1 MSLRK
6 TLSKLPDPIKRT
18 IQDRVYP
25 KPLPEGETVPEW
37 HLQAHDGSWHRQGR
51 HWSLMVFYVE
61 DGGEQDRAQLAE
73 VQKFMPDLT
82 RLGVKVFAANNAE
95 SPSHVAFAEELGLTF
110 PLLVDRGGSV
120 ARQFKSCVQLP
131 GKSIIVRTVYL
142 VNPERKIR
150 LANRGTPSI
159 EAIVRSV
166 EALQQASKT
175 GM

>member
-1 MSLRK
+1 MSLR
-6 TLSKLPDPIKRT
+6 TRLSKLPAPIKSL

-25 KPLPEGETVPEW
+25 KLLPEGETAPEW
-37 HLQAHDGSWHRQGR
+37 HLQGADGQWYRQGR

-61 DGGEQDRAQLAE
+61 DGGEQAAEQLRSVMQFA
-73 VQKFMPDLT
+73 KDLE
-82 RLGVKVFAANNAE
+82 RLNVKIFGVNLAE
-95 SPSHVAFAEELGLTF
+95 SPSHEAFAKELGLSF

-120 ARQFKSCVQLP
+120 SRQFKACMQLP
-131 GKSIIVRTVYL
+131 GAPLMIRTVYL
-142 VNPERKIR
+142 VNPERKVR
-150 LANRGTPSI
+150 LGNRGNPSI